1 MRHHGQPTPY
11 EVYCHHCRVTF
22 APGTRRCVHCSGR
35 LSQEAPL
42 GTLQDGPSMP
52 LHPVE
57 ELMEEPADFAVEDEK
72 PKRIG
77 FSPLTMV
84 WVALLL
90 VGYLYRACSG

>member
-1 MRHHGQPTPY
+1 
-11 EVYCHHCRVTF
+11 
-22 APGTRRCVHCSGR
+22 
-35 LSQEAPL
+35 
-42 GTLQDGPSMP
+42 MP

-72 PKRIG
+72 PKRSG

>member
-22 APGTRRCVHCSGR
+22 AADTRRCLHCNGR
-35 LSQEAPL
+35 LSRDAPT
-42 GTLQDGPSMP
+42 GTLRDGPSV
-52 LHPVE
+52 LIHPMA
-57 ELMEEPADFAVEDEK
+57 ELMEEPVDFAIEDEQ
-72 PKRIG
+72 PKRSG

-90 VGYLYRACSG
+90 AGYLYRACAG